1 MALGDLPGGL
11 VVEALP
17 PNVGG
22 TGSISGR
29 GLRSHMPCGQK
40 DQIRNQKQYGNALN
54 KAFKNGPHPQILKE

>member
-22 TGSISGR
+22 TGSI
-29 GLRSHMPCGQK
+29 PGQGAK
-40 DQIRNQKQYGNALN
+40 IPYALWPERPNQKSET
-54 KAFKNGPHPQILKE
+54 IW